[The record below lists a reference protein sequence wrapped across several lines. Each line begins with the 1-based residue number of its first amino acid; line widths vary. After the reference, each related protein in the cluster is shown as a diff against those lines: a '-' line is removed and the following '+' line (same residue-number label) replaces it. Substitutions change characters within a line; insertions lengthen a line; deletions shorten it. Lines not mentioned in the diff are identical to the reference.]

1 MKKIKRVAG
10 ASAGAITAA
19 LIAIGF
25 DSQELKDFLDQDLKK
40 ILVGKKIVHW
50 QLIDKPLSSL
60 SELFVFR
67 GRGSWVPMDPIS
79 KTCLKSSDHFVCLDF
94 LMTNP

>member
-25 DSQELKDFLDQDLKK
+25 NSQELKDFLDQDLRK
-40 ILVGKKIVHW
+40 ILVGEYI
-50 QLIDKPLSSL
+50 
-60 SELFVFR
+60 
-67 GRGSWVPMDPIS
+67 
-79 KTCLKSSDHFVCLDF
+79 
-94 LMTNP
+94 